1 MSHAYQ
7 QLLLNPESRSYLT
20 INTHKGLF
28 QPTRLQFG
36 VNSASG
42 IFQREI
48 ENSLK
53 SAPFVKVR
61 SDDILISGKN
71 DEEHLK
77 TLKTVLKIIFEN
89 GLKLKLQKCV
99 FMQPEVTYL
108 GYGVNK
114 NGISPLPEKVDII
127 KSVESPKNVT
137 ELKSYLGLINY
148 YHRHLPNFSRILEL
162 LHKLLRKHEKWTW
175 GESEEQAFQQSNA
188 KRNYSQIEKEALAII
203 FAVKKF
209 HQYIYGQFVT
219 IQTDHKPL
227 LGLLAE
233 HKGIPSM
240 AAARKKKKL

>member
-1 MSHAYQ
+1 MPRTEDLFASLVGGEKFTKLDLSHAYQ

-20 INTHKGLF
+20 TNTHKGLF
-28 QPTRLQFG
+28 QPTRLQFS

-48 ENSLK
+48 EDLLK
-53 SAPFVKVR
+53 SVPFVKVR
-61 SDDILISGKN
+61 SDDMLISGKN

-77 TLKTVLKIIFEN
+77 TLETVLKIIFEN

-148 YHRHLPNFSRILEL
+148 YHRHLPNF
-162 LHKLLRKHEKWTW
+162 
-175 GESEEQAFQQSNA
+175 
-188 KRNYSQIEKEALAII
+188 
-203 FAVKKF
+203 
-209 HQYIYGQFVT
+209 
-219 IQTDHKPL
+219 
-227 LGLLAE
+227 
-233 HKGIPSM
+233 
-240 AAARKKKKL
+240 